1 MTMQTK
7 NSNGDE
13 KPKFQSFTVDET
25 TYQTLLTPAFE
36 KRKVWQKPDEK
47 KILSSL
53 PGTAVKINVHK
64 GDKVKVGQPILVF
77 ESMKMM
83 NTVTAY
89 QDGVIKEIFIK
100 PGDKFSKNYLIFE
113 FE

>member
-7 NSNGDE
+7 KADGDE

-25 TYQTLLTPAFE
+25 TYQTLLTPSFE
-36 KRKVWQKPDEK
+36 KRKNWVKPDEK

-53 PGTAVKINVHK
+53 PGTAIQVNVKK
-64 GDKVKVGQPILVF
+64 GDKVKVGQTVLIF
-77 ESMKMM
+77 EAMKMM

-89 QDGVIKEIFIK
+89 QDGVIKDIYVK
-100 PGDKFSKNYLIFE
+100 PGDKFSKNHLIFE